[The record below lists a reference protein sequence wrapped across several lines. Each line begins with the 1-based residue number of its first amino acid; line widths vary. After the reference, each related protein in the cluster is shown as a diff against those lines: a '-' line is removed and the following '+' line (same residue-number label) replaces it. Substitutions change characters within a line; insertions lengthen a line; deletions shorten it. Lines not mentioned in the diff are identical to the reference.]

1 MCLDKFQPVIPLGSY
16 DAFSSLWCFSLLKYG
31 LDFFPFTPD
40 IYWGGLQKVCFCQ
53 FLAEYLCHLWARG
66 KWGERLRLRKTLN
79 KQSGSLLR
87 GRCIA
92 LY

>member
-1 MCLDKFQPVIPLGSY
+1 MANFCMCLDKFQPVIPLGSY

-66 KWGERLRLRKTLN
+66 RKVEVEKDVKQTKWFSAAG
-79 KQSGSLLR
+79 
-87 GRCIA
+87 
-92 LY
+92 